1 MSRGANGPRVTETG
15 IRLQRRFKF
24 RTSRCHWSVGGLA
37 RRGARR
43 LAGRR
48 GANGAFWVTDAN
60 KLVLNVIEYACFM
73 SVALLRR
80 SCYGKLRRLRS

>member
-1 MSRGANGPRVTETG
+1 MTETD
-15 IRLQRRFKF
+15 IRLLRRFKF
-24 RTSRCHWSVGGLA
+24 RTTRSDWLVGGLA

-73 SVALLRR
+73 SVAELRR
-80 SCYGKLRRLRS
+80 SATSYVDR

>member
-1 MSRGANGPRVTETG
+1 MTETG
-15 IRLQRRFKF
+15 IRLLRRFKF
-24 RTSRCHWSVGGLA
+24 QTARSDWLVEELA

-73 SVALLRR
+73 SVIVAVLRR
-80 SCYGKLRRLRS
+80 SATSYEHR